1 MEVDINGRRIAVDGD
16 HVTLEEL
23 LTREGFTGVGQ
34 AVAVNNYVVPRGDW
48 SSFAIADGM
57 KLTVIRAV
65 CGG

>member
-1 MEVDINGRRIAVDGD
+1 
-16 HVTLEEL
+16 L

-34 AVAVNNYVVPRGDW
+34 AVAVNNCVVPRGDW
-48 SSFAIADGM
+48 NSFAIADGM

>member
-23 LTREGFTGVGQ
+23 LPREGFTGVGQ
-34 AVAVNNYVVPRGDW
+34 AVAVNNCVVPRGDW